1 VGTDPELELATTFG
15 EIARVLLAED
25 IETTLHRIVTLAVE
39 TIEHCEHAGITVVQG
54 RTISSPASSDEIPAI
69 VDRLQAETGE
79 GPCVDAIRDRTVFYT
94 GHLSEELRWPNFSKR
109 ASTESGVESILSF
122 RLFVKEKTMG
132 ALNLYSK
139 SPDAFDEHDI
149 PARSS
154 AKQRGY

>member
-1 VGTDPELELATTFG
+1 
-15 EIARVLLAED
+15 VLLAED

-94 GHLSEELRWPNFSKR
+94 GHLSEELRWPISRSERAPSQASR
-109 ASTESGVESILSF
+109 ASCRSG
-122 RLFVKEKTMG
+122 
-132 ALNLYSK
+132 
-139 SPDAFDEHDI
+139 
-149 PARSS
+149 SS
-154 AKQRGY
+154 SRRRRWGR